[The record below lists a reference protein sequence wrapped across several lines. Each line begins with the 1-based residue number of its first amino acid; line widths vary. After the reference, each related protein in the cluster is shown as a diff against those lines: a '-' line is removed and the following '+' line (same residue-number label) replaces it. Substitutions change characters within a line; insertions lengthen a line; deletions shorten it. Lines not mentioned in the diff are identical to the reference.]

1 MNLQNGLPRAAIR
14 GALQLCD
21 RASPPP
27 TDWRPCAWHN
37 RRDHSMDRNRYD
49 MTEFTPDTRPPSR
62 QKRVSLVIPMF
73 NEAEALHA
81 LFARLDTVLPD
92 LTHYQFE
99 IVCIND
105 GSTDDTLAL
114 LQQQTATRPDVT
126 LVDLSRNFGK
136 EAALSAGLFVAN
148 GDAVIPL
155 DADLQDPPEV
165 IKDLLA
171 KWEEGFEVVLAR
183 RSDRSADY
191 AAKRFT
197 AQSFYRIHN
206 AVADVEIPPDVG
218 DFRLMDRVV
227 IDALNALPEGRRFMK
242 GLFAWVGFRTATI
255 EYRRES
261 RVAGTSK
268 FNAWK
273 LWNFA
278 LEGIASF
285 SISPLKVWTYIGVFV
300 ALAAMGW
307 GGWIALRTII
317 WGVDLPG
324 YASILVAVLLL
335 GGLQLT
341 GIGMIGEYLG
351 RAFMESKRRPAYL
364 IRQVVRSDDLP
375 QRAGIVT
382 PLPRPQVTTPIK
394 PNAAPR
400 PPSAVAQFFTRN
412 AALVNHSSLS
422 RAALGFLLVAILV
435 QWPVLFS
442 VGYFSHDELQWLSFA
457 QRPWGELFDIVS
469 FADIRQ
475 FQYRPLTFDVWLV
488 VSKIFGESPVMMH
501 VVRGGFG
508 VIAGG
513 LLALLIHRLGASK
526 LQAITGGLLFLL
538 TPIAAYTNSWI
549 GTYADALCLLF
560 LLAIALSLTRR
571 VPLPTAVN
579 ALLALVVTALALL
592 SKESAVVF
600 PALLMLGW
608 LIRRERAILIAAIAS
623 GVAVAIY
630 IAFRADVILFP
641 AVPSGSYAWK
651 ITNIPARMVEYALF
665 PFSLNRFE
673 TLWQPE
679 LPMAWLAV
687 GACLIVVG
695 VVAKLG
701 WRWIAALVLGFYGA
715 LGPVLI
721 LAFLANH
728 YANLAS
734 AFACALLALAW
745 RHMGN
750 GYRVLLIVPVLVVT
764 IHGVQMM
771 RTMYRVGEV
780 QSVLFAE
787 LARILP
793 TTTGVVAVR
802 AANEKDNFI
811 VDRLLH
817 QVPEYRGI
825 KMMGRVT
832 AAQASARPGEIT
844 HRMQRDGRLTPSVQ

>member
-1 MNLQNGLPRAAIR
+1 
-14 GALQLCD
+14 
-21 RASPPP
+21 
-27 TDWRPCAWHN
+27 
-37 RRDHSMDRNRYD
+37 
-49 MTEFTPDTRPPSR
+49 MTEFPPDTRPPADR
-62 QKRVSLVIPMF
+62 KRVSLVIPMF
-73 NEAEALHA
+73 NEGEALHA
-81 LFARLDTVLPD
+81 LFARFDAVLPK
-92 LTHYQFE
+92 LSRYQFE

-114 LQQQTATRPDVT
+114 LQQQMETRGDVT

-136 EAALSAGLFVAN
+136 EAALSAGLFIAN

-165 IKDLLA
+165 VPDLLA

-183 RSDRSADY
+183 RSDRSADS

-227 IDALNALPEGRRFMK
+227 VNALNALPEGRRFMK
-242 GLFAWVGFRTATI
+242 GLFAWVGFKTATI
-255 EYRRES
+255 DYRREP

-285 SISPLKVWTYIGVFV
+285 SISPLKIWTYIGVFV

-324 YASILVAVLLL
+324 YASILVAVLFL

-364 IRQVVRSDDLP
+364 IRQVVRSDDTS
-375 QRAGIVT
+375 QRAAAVT
-382 PLPRPQVTTPIK
+382 TLPLPHVANPSK
-394 PNAAPR
+394 PKATLK
-400 PPSAVAQFFTRN
+400 PPGAIVKFFTRN
-412 AALVNHSSLS
+412 AAFVNNSSVS
-422 RAALGFLLVAILV
+422 RVSLIFLLAAMVL
-435 QWPVLFS
+435 QWPVLLN

-457 QRPWGELFDIVS
+457 QRPWGELFDLVS

-475 FQYRPLTFDVWLV
+475 FQYRPLTFDLWLI
-488 VSKIFGESPVMMH
+488 VSRIFGESPVMMH

-508 VIAGG
+508 VAAGG
-513 LLALLIHRLGASK
+513 LLALLIHWLGASK
-526 LQAITGGLLFLL
+526 LQAIVGGLLFLL

-571 VPLPTAVN
+571 APLATTVN
-579 ALLALVVTALALL
+579 VLLAFTATTLALL

-608 LIRRERAILIAAIAS
+608 VIRRERAVLVAAVAS

-641 AVPSGSYAWK
+641 AVPSASYAWK
-651 ITNIPARMVEYALF
+651 ITNVPARMVEYALF

-679 LPMAWLAV
+679 LPLAWVAV

-695 VVAKLG
+695 VVATLG
-701 WRWIAALVLGFYGA
+701 WRWVAALVAGFYVA

-721 LAFLANH
+721 LAFYASH
-728 YANLAS
+728 YAYLAA
-734 AFACALLALAW
+734 AFACGLLTLAW
-745 RHMGN
+745 QRISKF
-750 GYRVLLIVPVLVVT
+750 YRLLLIVPALLVA
-764 IHGVQMM
+764 IHGAQMM
-771 RTMYRVGEV
+771 RTMYRVGQV

-787 LARILP
+787 LVRILP
-793 TTTGVVAVR
+793 STTGMVAVR

-817 QVPEYRGI
+817 HVPDYRGI
-825 KMMGRVT
+825 KMMGRVV
-832 AAQASARPGEIT
+832 AAQANAKSGEIT
-844 HRMQRDGRLTPSVQ
+844 HRMERDGRLTPTAP

>member
-1 MNLQNGLPRAAIR
+1 MTQSATSPRNPA
-14 GALQLCD
+14 D
-21 RASPPP
+21 R
-27 TDWRPCAWHN
+27 
-37 RRDHSMDRNRYD
+37 
-49 MTEFTPDTRPPSR
+49 
-62 QKRVSLVIPMF
+62 KRVSLVIPIF
-73 NEAEALHA
+73 NEGEALHA
-81 LFARLDTVLPD
+81 LFARLDAVLPT
-92 LTHYQFE
+92 LANYQFE
-99 IVCIND
+99 IVCVND
-105 GSTDDTLAL
+105 GSSDDTLSL
-114 LQQQTATRPDVT
+114 LQQQAASRDDVT

-136 EAALSAGLFVAN
+136 EAALSAGLFIAN

-165 IKDLLA
+165 ITDLLA

-183 RSDRSADY
+183 RSDRSADS

-197 AQSFYRIHN
+197 ARSFYRIHN

-227 IDALNALPEGRRFMK
+227 VDALNALPEGRRFMK

-255 EYRRES
+255 DYRREP
-261 RVAGTSK
+261 RVAGSSK

-307 GGWIALRTII
+307 GGWIALRTLV

-324 YASILVAVLLL
+324 YASILVAVLFL

-364 IRQVVRSDDLP
+364 IRQVLRSNDP
-375 QRAGIVT
+375 SQRISMTAT
-382 PLPRPQVTTPIK
+382 MLSPRPAQSVK
-394 PNAAPR
+394 PKTAVRR
-400 PPSAVAQFFTRN
+400 PGAMAQFFTRN
-412 AALVNHSSLS
+412 GALVNNWALS
-422 RAALGFLLVAILV
+422 RASLFFLLAAVLL

-442 VGYFSHDELQWLSFA
+442 SGYFSHDELQWLSFA
-457 QRPWGELFDIVS
+457 QRPWGELFDLVS
-469 FADIRQ
+469 FSDIRQ
-475 FQYRPLTFDVWLV
+475 FQYRPLTFDLWLI
-488 VSKIFGESPVMMH
+488 VSHVFGESPVMMH
-501 VVRGGFG
+501 IARGGLG
-508 VIAGG
+508 VVSGG
-513 LLALLIHRLGASK
+513 LLALLVYRLGASK
-526 LQAITGGLLFLL
+526 LQAIVGGLLFLL
-538 TPIAAYTNSWI
+538 TPIAVYTNSWI

-560 LLAIALSLTRR
+560 FVAIGLSLTRR

-579 ALLALVVTALALL
+579 ALLAFVATTLALL

-608 LIRRERAILIAAIAS
+608 LIRRERATLIAAIAS
-623 GVAVAIY
+623 GLAVAIY
-630 IAFRADVILFP
+630 IVFRADVILFP

-651 ITNIPARMVEYALF
+651 ITNIPERMVEYALF

-679 LPMAWLAV
+679 LPLAWVAV
-687 GACLIVVG
+687 GTCLIVVG
-695 VVAKLG
+695 VVASLG
-701 WRWIAALVLGFYGA
+701 WRWIVALVAGFYVA

-721 LAFLANH
+721 LAFSANH
-728 YANLAS
+728 YAYLAT
-734 AFACALLALAW
+734 AFVCALLALAW
-745 RHMGN
+745 RRLGKV
-750 GYRVLLIVPVLVVT
+750 YRVLLAVVALVVT
-764 IHGVQMM
+764 IHGAQMM
-771 RTMYRVGEV
+771 RTMYRVGQV

-787 LARILP
+787 LQRILP

-817 QVPEYRGI
+817 QVPEYRGT
-825 KMMGRVT
+825 KMAGRVV
-832 AAQASARPGEIT
+832 AAQANAKPGDTT
-844 HRMQRDGRLTPSVQ
+844 HRMERDGRLTPSAR

>member
-1 MNLQNGLPRAAIR
+1 
-14 GALQLCD
+14 
-21 RASPPP
+21 
-27 TDWRPCAWHN
+27 
-37 RRDHSMDRNRYD
+37 
-49 MTEFTPDTRPPSR
+49 MTEFAPDTRRPADR
-62 QKRVSLVIPMF
+62 KRVSLVIPMF
-73 NEAEALHA
+73 NEGEALHA
-81 LFARLDTVLPD
+81 LFARVDAVLPT
-92 LTHYQFE
+92 LPNYQFE

-105 GSTDDTLAL
+105 GSSDDTLAL
-114 LQQQTATRPDVT
+114 LQQQTATRGDVT

-136 EAALSAGLFVAN
+136 EAALSAGLFIAN

-165 IKDLLA
+165 IKDLLV

-183 RSDRSADY
+183 RGDRSADS

-197 AQSFYRIHN
+197 ARSFYRIHN

-242 GLFAWVGFRTATI
+242 GLFAWVGFKTATI
-255 EYRRES
+255 DYRREP

-285 SISPLKVWTYIGVFV
+285 SISPLKVWTYIGVAV

-307 GGWIALRTII
+307 GGWIALRTLI

-324 YASILVAVLLL
+324 YASILVAVLFL
-335 GGLQLT
+335 GGLQLI

-364 IRQVVRSDDLP
+364 IRQVVRSDDSP
-375 QRAGIVT
+375 QRAAMAT
-382 PLPRPQVTTPIK
+382 SLPPTCVANPVK
-394 PNAAPR
+394 PEAAPKPR
-400 PPSAVAQFFTRN
+400 GAIAQFFTHN
-412 AALVNHSSLS
+412 ATLVNDSSLS
-422 RAALGFLLVAILV
+422 RASLIFLLAAILL

-442 VGYFSHDELQWLSFA
+442 TGYFSHDELQWLSFA
-457 QRPWGELFDIVS
+457 KRPWGELFDLVS

-475 FQYRPLTFDVWLV
+475 FQYRPLTFNLWLI
-488 VSKIFGESPVMMH
+488 VSHIFGESPAMMH
-501 VVRGGFG
+501 VIRGGFG
-508 VIAGG
+508 VVSGG
-513 LLALLIHRLGASK
+513 LLALLVYRLGASK
-526 LQAITGGLLFLL
+526 LQAMVAGLLFLF
-538 TPIAAYTNSWI
+538 TPIAVYTNSWI

-560 LLAIALSLTRR
+560 FLAIALSLTRR
-571 VPLPTAVN
+571 APLPTAVN
-579 ALLALVVTALALL
+579 VSVAFVATTLALL

-608 LIRRERAILIAAIAS
+608 LIRRERAVLMAAIAS
-623 GVAVAIY
+623 GVVVAIY

-641 AVPSGSYAWK
+641 ALPSGSYAWK
-651 ITNIPARMVEYALF
+651 IANIPARMVEYALF

-679 LPMAWLAV
+679 LPLAWVAV

-695 VVAKLG
+695 VVARLG
-701 WRWIAALVLGFYGA
+701 WRWIAVFVAGFYGA

-721 LAFLANH
+721 LAFSANH
-728 YANLAS
+728 YAFLAT

-745 RHMGN
+745 RHMSTLC
-750 GYRVLLIVPVLVVT
+750 RLLLTVSVLVVT

-771 RTMYRVGEV
+771 RTMYRIGQV
-780 QSVLFAE
+780 QAVLFTE
-787 LARILP
+787 LERILP
-793 TTTGVVAVR
+793 TATGVIAVR
-802 AANEKDNFI
+802 AENEKDNFI

-817 QVPEYRGI
+817 RVPEYRGI
-825 KMMGRVT
+825 NMTGRVV
-832 AAQASARPGEIT
+832 AAQANAKPGEIT
-844 HRMQRDGRLTPSVQ
+844 HRMQRDGRLTAVSVAASR